1 MLQKKA
7 NTNINFFV
15 IDERPS
21 KCSYLPLQ
29 HCENSLFD
37 LCQNHSSKT
46 NFFQQILVEN
56 NKIQKT
62 ENREGVKTSKRTK
75 FYHFYWRERTWRA
88 GEAFPLHTWK
98 KQKVRERDV
107 TNAWAEVM
115 LFGFPWFWLELAW
128 IFHGFTMDFPFS
140 LFTNISL
147 NAKHFSL
154 PISFRFL
161 LLRSIIRG
169 NILFVLFSDI

>member
-1 MLQKKA
+1 MTMEKIFLMSMLQKKA

-75 FYHFYWRERTWRA
+75 FYHFY
-88 GEAFPLHTWK
+88 
-98 KQKVRERDV
+98 
-107 TNAWAEVM
+107 
-115 LFGFPWFWLELAW
+115 
-128 IFHGFTMDFPFS
+128 
-140 LFTNISL
+140 
-147 NAKHFSL
+147 
-154 PISFRFL
+154 
-161 LLRSIIRG
+161 
-169 NILFVLFSDI
+169 

>member
-1 MLQKKA
+1 MEGDRIYSRNDDGKNISNEYAPKKGKHQYQ
-7 NTNINFFV
+7 FFWYWRAPFKMFLLSFTTLRKLP
-15 IDERPS
+15 IWFMS
-21 KCSYLPLQ
+21 KS
-29 HCENSLFD
+29 FI
-37 LCQNHSSKT
+37 K

-62 ENREGVKTSKRTK
+62 ENREGVKISKRTK
-75 FYHFYWRERTWRA
+75 FYHFYWKERTWRA
-88 GEAFPLHTWK
+88 GEAFPLYTWK

-115 LFGFPWFWLELAW
+115 FFGFPWFWLVSM
-128 IFHGFTMDFPFS
+128 FFTMDFPFS

-154 PISFRFL
+154 RNFF
-161 LLRSIIRG
+161 
-169 NILFVLFSDI
+169 